1 MPNLPIL
8 SEPFFGYED
17 VTSTAK
23 LLGIKYPVFMDSRIF
38 DLFEKEVERSDVEE
52 PSLQDPV
59 ATQVLYG
66 LRFLLNRFISMVR
79 FRFSVGPG
87 PREPD
92 APTIPVL
99 ATIHQDDQGNCFV
112 MVSLDILGDSLIG

>member
-8 SEPFFGYED
+8 SEPCDFED
-17 VTSTAK
+17 VSSTAK
-23 LLGIKYPVFMDSRIF
+23 LLGITYPVFMDSRIY
-38 DLFEKEVERSDVEE
+38 DLFEKEVERTELEE
-52 PSLQDPV
+52 PSLEDPV

-66 LRFLLNRFISMVR
+66 LRFLLNRFTSMFR

-99 ATIHQDDQGNCFV
+99 ATIHQDDQGNCYV
-112 MVSLDILGDSLIG
+112 MVSLDILGDTLIG

>member
-17 VTSTAK
+17 VSSTAK
-23 LLGIKYPVFMDSRIF
+23 LLGISYPVYMDSRIF
-38 DLFEKEVERSDVEE
+38 DLFEKEVERTELEE
-52 PSLQDPV
+52 PSMDDPL
-59 ATQVLYG
+59 ATQLLYR
-66 LRFLLNRFISMVR
+66 LRFLLNRFASMVR

-92 APTIPVL
+92 APNIPVL
-99 ATIHQDDQGNCFV
+99 ATIHQDDAGNCYV
-112 MVSLDILGDSLIG
+112 MVSLDILGDTLIG